1 MYLVNRIMLNM
12 SFSNM
17 FQLMTPDVVMNGNAS
32 FHLIL
37 YTLDISSFDYFVS
50 IWLLMNRVFCSKRIK
65 Y

>member
-1 MYLVNRIMLNM
+1 
-12 SFSNM
+12 M